1 MKQKRRIPWGSM
13 ACLGLASLAGAVLGY
28 GLMDLADRLGGG
40 QPLGFIS
47 YALGLLAA
55 AVLAYCLQV
64 VVHEGG
70 HLVCGLLTGYRLLSF
85 RVGHVTLARRDG
97 RWRLCAYHIPG
108 TGGQCLM
115 EPPARENP
123 PYRLYHLGG
132 GLANLLAALAALP
145 ALVMD
150 TPPLPRFFSGAMA
163 AFGIGMAAVNLIPMK
178 AGEVAND
185 GYNARNLGH
194 DPAALRCLSVQLWMS
209 ASLLEGRSLAD
220 MPEEWFALPKNAD
233 LNNPMIA
240 GTAIQGV
247 SRLLA
252 RGEVEEADRAIQTL
266 LQGGYDLLGFYRLEL
281 TGEAIYCALVLGR
294 AQQARRLYTP
304 EVRRYW
310 KQTLQYFPGRVR
322 QAYAWALLAEGD
334 RAQGETLR
342 KRFERT
348 AARYPYTGELPGERA
363 LLDRVDQV
371 LRASSPEPGREQLSR
386 EDS

>member
-40 QPLGFIS
+40 QPLGFIP

-85 RVGHVTLARRDG
+85 RIGHVTLARRDG

-145 ALVMD
+145 ALVLD
-150 TPPLPRFFSGAMA
+150 APPLLRFFSGAMA

-178 AGEVAND
+178 AGGVAND

-240 GTAIQGV
+240 GTA
-247 SRLLA
+247 
-252 RGEVEEADRAIQTL
+252 
-266 LQGGYDLLGFYRLEL
+266 

-294 AQQARRLYTP
+294 VQQARRLYTP

-322 QAYAWALLAEGD
+322 QAYAWALLAGGD